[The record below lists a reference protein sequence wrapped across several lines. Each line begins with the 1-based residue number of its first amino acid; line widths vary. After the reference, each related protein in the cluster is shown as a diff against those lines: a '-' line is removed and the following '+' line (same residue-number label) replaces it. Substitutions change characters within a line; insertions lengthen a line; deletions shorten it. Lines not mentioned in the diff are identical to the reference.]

1 MQKVILLT
9 NDDGY
14 FSHGIRALKE
24 ALSPLGR
31 VVVVAPAT
39 EKSACGHGLNIT
51 KPLRLIEVEKD
62 FYKLDDGSPTDCIY
76 MALAT
81 LFKDKKPDL
90 VVSGIN
96 LGSNVGEDV
105 TYSGTVAGAIEGALH
120 GVPSIAI
127 SQYIQDKDLNAES
140 LPLDLSV
147 GQNFIHKLV
156 EKIFKEGYMLETRRV
171 LNINIPHASVYN
183 GASKVTQLGYRHYQL
198 SYEENI
204 NPRNVKYYWLGNMR
218 LVLSE
223 REDGRGLESDYK
235 AIKEGFISLTP
246 LSLDLTSYEDIQKIK
261 DLNL

>member
-14 FSHGIRALKE
+14 FSHGIKALKE

-31 VVVVAPAT
+31 VVVVAPAS
-39 EKSACGHGLNIT
+39 EKSACGHGLTIT
-51 KPLRLIEVEKD
+51 KPLKLIEVEKD

-81 LFKDKKPDL
+81 LFKHKKPDL

-96 LGSNVGEDV
+96 LGANIGEDV
-105 TYSGTVAGAIEGALH
+105 TYSGTVAGAMEGALH
-120 GVPSIAI
+120 DVPSLAI
-127 SQYIQDKDLNAES
+127 SQYIQDKDLNAQN

-147 GQNFIHKLV
+147 GQDFIYKLV
-156 EKIFKEGYMLETRRV
+156 KKILEEGYKFGTRKI
-171 LNINIPHASVYN
+171 LNINIPHANAYN
-183 GASKVTQLGYRHYQL
+183 GQTKVTQLGYRHYQL
-198 SYEENI
+198 SYEENF
-204 NPRNVKYYWLGNMR
+204 NPRNVRYYWLGNMK

-235 AIKEGFISLTP
+235 AIKEGFISITP
-246 LSLDLTSYEDIQKIK
+246 LSLDLTSYEDIKALK
-261 DLNL
+261 DLSL